1 MTARRK
7 HSFRL
12 PPGLY
17 RQLAAIARARHVS
30 RTANLETALGSYLS
44 PDGADRLEAAVSRRL
59 DRITRQL
66 DRLAW
71 HLDLSNETLALYIRF
86 WLTTHA
92 PLPDTAMKA
101 AQALGKERC
110 SRHVERL
117 NKRVESGPRLTR
129 TIRRYKAHLEK
140 VRKNTSLNY

>member
-1 MTARRK
+1 MTSREK

-12 PPGLY
+12 PPELV
-17 RQLAAIARARHVS
+17 RQLDATARARHVS
-30 RTANLETALGSYLS
+30 RTAILETALASYLS

-71 HLDLSNETLALYIRF
+71 HLDLSNETLALFIRF
-86 WLTTHA
+86 WLTTNA

-101 AQALGKERC
+101 AHAMGKERW
-110 SRHVERL
+110 SRFVESL
-117 NKRVESGPRLTR
+117 NKRMESGPRLQR
-129 TIRRYKAHLEK
+129 ELGLDIDPREK
-140 VRKNTSLNY
+140 ER